1 MNEWILE
8 FMWDNDQELLY
19 NINNIEYDKIKNWIK
34 WIHHGSKMD
43 QG

>member
-19 NINNIEYDKIKNWIK
+19 NINNIEYDEIKNWIK